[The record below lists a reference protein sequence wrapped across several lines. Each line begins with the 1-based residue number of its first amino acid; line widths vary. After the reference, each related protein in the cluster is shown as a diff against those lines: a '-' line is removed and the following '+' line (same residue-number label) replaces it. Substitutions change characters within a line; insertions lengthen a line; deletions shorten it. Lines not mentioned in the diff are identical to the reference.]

1 MGSGTF
7 YRCKYL
13 SQIEFQDDSKLQF
26 IGKSAFCIAGI
37 KEIKIPSQVEMI
49 GDSAFQD
56 CEMLRNIEISMDSNL
71 RTIGRLAFSNTSI
84 ESISIPP
91 KLAELKEDWCQNT
104 LKLNNVFVSDSNPY
118 FRANDN
124 KYIIGKSSNEQ
135 SNFDCLIFC
144 VRNIEKI
151 TIPSYIEHICSHAFE
166 KCVNLTEVEFPDDS
180 KLQTIGK
187 SAFFES

>member
-1 MGSGTF
+1 
-7 YRCKYL
+7 
-13 SQIEFQDDSKLQF
+13 
-26 IGKSAFCIAGI
+26 
-37 KEIKIPSQVEMI
+37 MI
-49 GDSAFQD
+49 GDLAFQD
-56 CEMLRNIEISMDSNL
+56 SEMLRNIEISMDSNL

-84 ESISIPP
+84 ESILIPP

-104 LKLNNVFVSDSNPY
+104 SNLNNVLVSDSNPY

-151 TIPSYIEHICSHAFE
+151 TNICSHAFE

-187 SAFFES
+187 SAFLNHQLKE